1 MIYEILNSEGQVLNR
16 IVADLDFVVKHYEF
30 YREIPEPEPPPEK
43 IISKLA
49 FRERFTTQEK
59 VAVYT
64 AAETNILIKV
74 WLDDLNSAEYV
85 TLDHPPLVEGVNYLE
100 QEEIISEGRA
110 GEILA

>member
-1 MIYEILNSEGQVLNR
+1 MIYLIKDGDTVINR
-16 IVADLDFVVKHYEF
+16 VVADLEFVQTHYPGMTYVLE
-30 YREIPEPEPPPEK
+30 EEPPEPK

-59 VAVYT
+59 VAIYT

-100 QEEIISEGRA
+100 QEGIIAEGRA